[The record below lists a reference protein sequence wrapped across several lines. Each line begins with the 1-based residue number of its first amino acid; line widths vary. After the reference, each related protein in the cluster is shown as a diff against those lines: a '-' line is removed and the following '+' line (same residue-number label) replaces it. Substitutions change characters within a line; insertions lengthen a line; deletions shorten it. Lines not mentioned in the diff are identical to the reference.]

1 MTTGEKIKLLRK
13 QRGYTLE
20 ELGKRVGVGKSTVRK
35 WETGFI
41 ENMGRDKIANLA
53 AVFNVSPTYFISEDD
68 EMPDTQTSAGHR
80 EEEYEESK
88 ENILRDYLMNAY
100 GLHPENFEKLTEYLA
115 LLVLSQKDQDD
126 DK

>member
-1 MTTGEKIKLLRK
+1 MTTGEKIKMLRM

-80 EEEYEESK
+80 EEEYEEFVEIMK
-88 ENILRDYLMNAY
+88 LLPEDYKA
-100 GLHPENFEKLTEYLA
+100 A
-115 LLVLSQKDQDD
+115 LKAQMLSFLQHQKVQDGQQ
-126 DK
+126 

>member
-1 MTTGEKIKLLRK
+1 MTTGEKIKLLRT

-68 EMPDTQTSAGHR
+68 EVPDTQTSDEHH
-80 EEEYEESK
+80 EEEHEEP
-88 ENILRDYLMNAY
+88 ENILRDYVMKAY
-100 GLHPENFEKLTEYLA
+100 SLYPENFVKLKEYLE
-115 LLVLSQKDQDD
+115 LLVLSQKDEDN
-126 DK
+126 K

>member
-1 MTTGEKIKLLRK
+1 MTTGEKIKLLRT

-53 AVFNVSPTYFISEDD
+53 AVFNVSPTYFISDDD

-80 EEEYEESK
+80 EEEYEEP
-88 ENILRDYLMNAY
+88 ENILRDYVMRAY
-100 GLHPENFEKLTEYLA
+100 SLHPENFVKLKEYLE
-115 LLVLSQKDQDD
+115 LLVLSQKDEDN
-126 DK
+126 K